1 MNASLQQEAK
11 RRQRVLSAQ
20 LVRATPFYGY
30 HPGERLFIKI
40 VMCAR
45 PGRGGL
51 DAAGAEPGNL
61 TSWAGAQAEPLRRE
75 DRFAADAGAPRSCAG
90 TVSAEQSVQP
100 MNRTLHLAR
109 SPAAEQRGGGAALA
123 AV

>member
-75 DRFAADAGAPRSCAG
+75 DRFAADAGAPRSCAFAG
-90 TVSAEQSVQP
+90 G
-100 MNRTLHLAR
+100 RTAGW
-109 SPAAEQRGGGAALA
+109 RGGAGSRLRRTSPSCCS
-123 AV
+123 